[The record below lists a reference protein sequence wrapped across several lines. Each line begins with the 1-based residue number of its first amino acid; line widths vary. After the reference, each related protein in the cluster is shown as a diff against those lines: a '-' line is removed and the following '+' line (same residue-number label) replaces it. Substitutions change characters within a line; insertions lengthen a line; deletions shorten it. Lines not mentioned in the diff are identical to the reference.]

1 MTDGVEFPA
10 DVPGAAELVAQFG
23 SWPSFHDAEVRSVHL
38 NREGPSRI
46 RVGTK
51 QVVVTFVLGG
61 VTELALNGF
70 NGRNGLSALTLTKNS
85 SGLSL
90 SRLRKARVWNMRSR
104 ARAISAGSIPAA
116 SAWVVLSQSGAL
128 MR

>member
-1 MTDGVEFPA
+1 MADEGKFP
-10 DVPGAAELVAQFG
+10 DVPGAAELVARFG
-23 SWPSFHDAEVRSVHL
+23 AWPDFEQAEVRSVHL

-70 NGRNGLSALTLTKNS
+70 NGRNALSALTLTKNS
-85 SGLSL
+85 MGHTLELWPGHGISGTIT
-90 SRLRKARVWNMRSR
+90 ARSVRVEFV
-104 ARAISAGSIPAA
+104 P
-116 SAWVVLSQSGAL
+116 VE
-128 MR
+128 

>member
-1 MTDGVEFPA
+1 MADEVEFPT
-10 DVPGAAELVAQFG
+10 DVPGAAELVARFG
-23 SWPSFHDAEVRSVHL
+23 SWPDFHDAEVRSVHL

-70 NGRNGLSALTLTKNS
+70 NGRNALSALTLTKNS
-85 SGLSL
+85 NAYTLELWPGHGISGTIT
-90 SRLRKARVWNMRSR
+90 ARSVR
-104 ARAISAGSIPAA
+104 IEFVP
-116 SAWVVLSQSGAL
+116 VE
-128 MR
+128 